1 MQISKFPSNK
11 FLNFQIPKSLN
22 FYILQVQVW
31 IPNFQTCKFLSSQIP
46 KSLNFYISQVFQ
58 FQIYEL
64 VNLKERKIMKI
75 LQTRCVLQKKI

>member
-46 KSLNFYISQVFQ
+46 KLLNFYISQVFE
-58 FQIYEL
+58 FQL